1 MKGTVKFLAAG
12 LVLVSCGGS
21 VKYTDVQLTP
31 EGKYLSKVRQHLT
44 QLDAIPDIEL
54 VASAQRSC
62 QLLKDG
68 FSYER
73 VTRLADVDRA
83 KLADSQIHQYET
95 MFKYGVHA
103 FCPQY
108 DN

>member
-1 MKGTVKFLAAG
+1 MKGIAKFLVAG
-12 LVLVSCGGS
+12 LLLASCGGS

-31 EGKYLSKVRQHLT
+31 EGKYLSKVRKHLT
-44 QLDAIPDIEL
+44 QLDAITDIEL

-68 FSYER
+68 FTYER
-73 VTRLADVDRA
+73 VTRLADEDRA
-83 KLADSQIHQYET
+83 ILAQSQIHQYET
-95 MFKYGVHA
+95 MFKYGVHE